1 MSSTSGGRN
10 LIPYVLG
17 GVALLAVLALIIVSV
32 SGSEDGGDQ
41 TAPVEVAGTPLPP
54 FASEAGDAALSAPI
68 PEAFGTN
75 FDDGDVQITA
85 DGTPKAIV
93 FLAHW
98 CSHCQAE
105 VADVTS
111 YLDGGGT
118 FPDGVDIVSVST
130 SVDSVRGNFPASTW
144 LEDAGW
150 PYPVMRDDDQG
161 TVSVA
166 YGMAGTPFWVFVD
179 ADGKVASRTSG
190 EQGIDRIIASM
201 EQIAPGASGSAGAAE
216 AEAADGAAEPG
227 AGADTEAPAE

>member
-54 FASEAGDAALSAPI
+54 FTDGGDASVGQPI
-68 PEAFGTN
+68 PEAFGTD
-75 FDDGDVQITA
+75 FDDAEVEILA

-98 CSHCQAE
+98 CGFCQSE
-105 VADVTS
+105 VSEMTS
-111 YLDGGGT
+111 YVDGGGT
-118 FPDGVDIVSVST
+118 FPEGVEIVSVST
-130 SVDSVRGNFPASTW
+130 SVDSVRGNFPPSSW
-144 LEDAGW
+144 LDDEGW
-150 PYPVMRDDDQG
+150 TYPVMRDDDQG

-179 ADGKVASRTSG
+179 ADGNVVSRSSG
-190 EQGIDRIIASM
+190 QQGIDTIIASM
-201 EQIAPGASGSAGAAE
+201 EQIAPGASAGAAE
-216 AEAADGAAEPG
+216 AEAADGAAEAG
-227 AGADTEAPAE
+227 AEADTEAPTE

>member
-54 FASEAGDAALSAPI
+54 FVNESGDGAAGTPI
-68 PEAFGTN
+68 PEAFGTT
-75 FDDGDVQITA
+75 FDDSDVQITA

-105 VADVTS
+105 VADMTN

-130 SVDSVRGNFPASTW
+130 SVDSVRGNYPASTW
-144 LEDAGW
+144 LEDEGW

-179 ADGKVASRTSG
+179 ADGNVVSRHSG
-190 EQGIDRIIASM
+190 EQGIDRIVASM
-201 EQIAPGASGSAGAAE
+201 EQIAPGASAGAAE
-216 AEAADGAAEPG
+216 AEAADGAAEAG
-227 AGADTEAPAE
+227 AEADTEAPAE